1 MHRTKPTQLQ
11 RHLQQLR
18 QQHAQTGQDALGE
31 VLAAPELEHIFL
43 EETGRHRQR
52 LYPPLVTL
60 RLFIDQ
66 ILCGEQA
73 CQAAVSQRLA
83 ARVMQGHAQC
93 SLSTGS
99 YCKARKRLSLKL
111 LERLCRHVGAQMQ
124 SRADAHCN
132 WQGRAI
138 KLFDATTVSMPDT
151 FPNQQAW
158 PQSARQAPG
167 LGFPVARI
175 GALISLSSGGVID
188 YAIAPMQGKDSGE
201 QTLLRQLFGSFSE
214 RDILLAD
221 ALHSTWWAL
230 HMLSQRGVDVV
241 MPHDGRRKLDFA
253 QGKIHSRTDHL
264 AWWPR
269 PKRAAWMSKE
279 QYAQMPQGMWVREVQ
294 VGGRVL
300 MTTLLDPCQ
309 ASACEIDTLY
319 AMRWNIEVDFR
330 TLKTDM
336 RMEVLRC
343 KSPAMVEKEI
353 AVYLLTYNLVRWVMV
368 QAAQVAGKPARDMS
382 FTSARRLILAF
393 AGYQR
398 QSAEQEQSTLARVLL
413 QSIASCLLPKRPG
426 RIEPRAKKRRPKPL
440 ALLLVPRCVAREQ
453 IRARRA

>member
-1 MHRTKPTQLQ
+1 M
-11 RHLQQLR
+11 
-18 QQHAQTGQDALGE
+18 
-31 VLAAPELEHIFL
+31 
-43 EETGRHRQR
+43 
-52 LYPPLVTL
+52 
-60 RLFIDQ
+60 
-66 ILCGEQA
+66 
-73 CQAAVSQRLA
+73 
-83 ARVMQGHAQC
+83 
-93 SLSTGS
+93 
-99 YCKARKRLSLKL
+99 
-111 LERLCRHVGAQMQ
+111 
-124 SRADAHCN
+124 
-132 WQGRAI
+132 
-138 KLFDATTVSMPDT
+138 
-151 FPNQQAW
+151 
-158 PQSARQAPG
+158 
-167 LGFPVARI
+167 
-175 GALISLSSGGVID
+175 
-188 YAIAPMQGKDSGE
+188 
-201 QTLLRQLFGSFSE
+201 
-214 RDILLAD
+214 LAD

-230 HMLSQRGVDVV
+230 YMLNQRGVDVV
-241 MPHDGRRKLDFA
+241 MPHDGRRTLDFA
-253 QGKIHSRTDHL
+253 QGTIHSSTDHL

-300 MTTLLDPCQ
+300 MTTLLDPRQ
-309 ASACEIDTLY
+309 ASACEIDALY

-368 QAAQVAGKPARDMS
+368 QAAQVAGKPARDVS

-398 QSAEQEQSTLARVLL
+398 QSGEQEQNTLARVLL
-413 QSIASCLLPKRPG
+413 QSIARCLLPHRPG